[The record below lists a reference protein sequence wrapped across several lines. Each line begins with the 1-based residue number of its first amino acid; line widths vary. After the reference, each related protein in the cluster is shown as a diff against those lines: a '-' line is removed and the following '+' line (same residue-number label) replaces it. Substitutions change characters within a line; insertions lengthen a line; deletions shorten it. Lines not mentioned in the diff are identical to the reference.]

1 MISTDSFSK
10 DWIVRRSEELGYNN
24 KQLLE
29 KVIRAFALLEMLVD
43 AGAPMVFKGGSSL
56 LLILKDSL
64 NRLSIDVDVICPP
77 GTDIRAYLK
86 NLEAH
91 GFVSIVPVRTE
102 HGGKDLPASHFK
114 SFYELAFGGGGEDEA
129 FIRLDVL
136 YEDNPYDNTQFLPID
151 SPFLLQAGE
160 PLKVRVPS
168 KEDILG
174 DKLTAF
180 GPNTLG
186 IPYYKEDRAGE
197 QRRCSLEIIK
207 QLFDIGRLFDA
218 VEDFTGALA
227 SFRKVS
233 QVELSYRKMEGQL
246 DSYYEDVRESA
257 LCGMAGWMHSN
268 GVSIPQAEQAAIQ
281 QIFSDYLSQNRI
293 ALKADFAKA
302 VQEKGIA
309 MDEQRL
315 SYHIRLAEY
324 SGLLCSGDLFPM
336 KASYALVEDKLP
348 RQNPIPRDEAL
359 ALLARKY
366 FRSHGPATLED
377 FVWWT
382 GLNISDCKSG
392 MDAIQ
397 SELIGYKSRHVAL
410 HPDHTHRAHNS
421 TGNFWPVI
429 LLDGQVVGN
438 WSAPAGKLRTEVFH
452 PEAGISQ
459 EVLQEE
465 ISKYQMF
472 LNK

>member
-1 MISTDSFSK
+1 MISTESFSK
-10 DWIVRRSEELGYNN
+10 DWIVRRSEDLGYNN

-43 AGAPMVFKGGSSL
+43 AGAPLIFKGGSSL

-77 GTDIRAYLK
+77 GTDIRGYLR

-91 GFVSIVPVRTE
+91 GFVNIVPVRTE

-114 SFYELAFGGGGEDEA
+114 SFYELAFGGVDEDES

-136 YEDNPYDNTQFLPID
+136 YEDNPYDNTLLLPID
-151 SPFLLQAGE
+151 SPFLIQSGE

-218 VEDFTGALA
+218 VEDFTNALT

-233 QVELSYRKMEGQL
+233 QIELNYRKMEGQL
-246 DSYYEDVRESA
+246 DRYYEDVRESA
-257 LCGMAGWMHSN
+257 LCLSTRGQIGQGRFEEFRDGLIRIKGYMYQRSYYIEKAT
-268 GVSIPQAEQAAIQ
+268 VDAAKAAYLATSFQRGLTDIRKYSRDTDLSVME
-281 QIFSDYLSQNRI
+281 IFSRMPKEL
-293 ALKADFAKA
+293 
-302 VQEKGIA
+302 
-309 MDEQRL
+309 QRL
-315 SYHIRLAEY
+315 R
-324 SGLLCSGDLFPM
+324 
-336 KASYALVEDKLP
+336 
-348 RQNPIPRDEAL
+348 
-359 ALLARKY
+359 
-366 FRSHGPATLED
+366 RSL
-377 FVWWT
+377 
-382 GLNISDCKSG
+382 
-392 MDAIQ
+392 
-397 SELIGYKSRHVAL
+397 
-410 HPDHTHRAHNS
+410 
-421 TGNFWPVI
+421 
-429 LLDGQVVGN
+429 
-438 WSAPAGKLRTEVFH
+438 
-452 PEAGISQ
+452 PEAFWYWAKTY
-459 EVLQEE
+459 EL
-465 ISKYQMF
+465 
-472 LNK
+472 LL